1 MLRFAAFLLTASLLA
16 AASPFAGRWNFT
28 IKTPNATRAIWLGIT
43 PAGNS
48 YDVWFQPTGGH
59 VYRLEQVAV
68 EGGKL
73 LFNLNRANAKG
84 PRQTIELTR
93 SGDTLTGVWRRGDNE
108 TTLTGKPAPEFNQPP
123 PKAWSSPEPLFNG
136 KDLTGWEPIG
146 NPANSHWIVENGYLV
161 NQSKGANLKSTRTFQ
176 DFKLRFEVNYPDHA
190 NSGFYLRGRYEIQL
204 ESEPLT
210 ANPPE
215 RRIGS
220 VYGRIAPKGD
230 LPRNPGTWETF
241 EITLIGRTLTVVR
254 NGVTTIDRQ
263 DIEGPTGGALDAE
276 EDQPGPFYIQGDHTG
291 GIKFR
296 NITVQAPQP

>member
-1 MLRFAAFLLTASLLA
+1 MLGFAAFLLAASLLP

-28 IKTPNATRAIWLGIT
+28 IKTPKATRAIWLGIT

-93 SGDTLTGVWRRGDNE
+93 SGGALTGVWRRGDDE
-108 TTLTGKPAPEFNQPP
+108 TTLT
-123 PKAWSSPEPLFNG
+123 
-136 KDLTGWEPIG
+136 
-146 NPANSHWIVENGYLV
+146 
-161 NQSKGANLKSTRTFQ
+161 ANL
-176 DFKLRFEVNYPDHA
+176 
-190 NSGFYLRGRYEIQL
+190 
-204 ESEPLT
+204 
-210 ANPPE
+210 PE

-220 VYGRIAPKGD
+220 VYGRIAPKVD
-230 LPRNPGTWETF
+230 LPRNPGAWETF

-263 DIEGPTGGALDAE
+263 DIEGPTGGALDGE

-296 NITVQAPQP
+296 NITVQAPRP